1 MEKIMKQKT
10 SYLTFQNKSFKV
22 VEWSKSDNPT
32 ELILCLHGFGR
43 QPEDFETF
51 AHDLKDNERMVA
63 IGFWSHKDSDSFT
76 TEELKEGLPVQSW
89 VEQFIFLLNHFQVE
103 KCKLIA
109 YSMGGRLGLMLIQHT
124 GEKISSAQFLA
135 SDGLTRNKLYAFTV
149 GTWVGRKIANGLKKN
164 ASVVIGLARILKTF
178 KFLPVK
184 LFRFVEYYMHE
195 RSMRKQVFDVWMGY
209 RHCYPQLKT
218 VAQSIEQNKIST
230 EFIFGKYDVIIP
242 WKHGSE
248 LRALTSHMTLVEW
261 KQVDKGHRL
270 M

>member
-1 MEKIMKQKT
+1 MQVIYKT
-10 SYLTFQNKSFKV
+10 QFLSFQNKSFKV
-22 VEWSKSDNPT
+22 VEWSKSDNAN

-43 QPEDFETF
+43 NPEDFASF
-51 AHDLKDNERMVA
+51 AHSLKDNERLVA

-76 TEELKEGLPVQSW
+76 ASELKEGMPVESW
-89 VEQFIFLLNHFQVE
+89 VQQFHFLLNHFQVE

-109 YSMGGRLGLMLIQHT
+109 YSMGGRLGLMLLQHS
-124 GEKISSAQFLA
+124 GEKISSAKFLA

-164 ASVVIGLARILKTF
+164 GSLVIGLARFLKTC
-178 KFLPVK
+178 KLLPLK

-195 RSMRKQVFDVWMGY
+195 RSMREQVFDVWMGY
-209 RHCYPQLKT
+209 RRCYPEMKLI
-218 VAQSIEQNKIST
+218 AQSIELNNIPT

-242 WKHGSE
+242 WRHGDK
-248 LRALTSHMTLVEW
+248 LRRLTSNLTFVRWEIVE
-261 KQVDKGHRL
+261 KGHRL

>member
-1 MEKIMKQKT
+1 MNI
-10 SYLTFQNKSFKV
+10 V
-22 VEWSKSDNPT
+22 
-32 ELILCLHGFGR
+32 
-43 QPEDFETF
+43 
-51 AHDLKDNERMVA
+51 VA
-63 IGFWSHKDSDSFT
+63 IGFWSHAGSDSFT
-76 TEELKEGLPVQSW
+76 TIELKEGLTIQAW
-89 VEQFIFLLNHFQVE
+89 VDQFHFMLNHFQVK

-109 YSMGGRLGLMLIQHT
+109 YSMGGRLGLMLLQHA
-124 GEKISSAQFLA
+124 GEKISSAKFLA

-149 GTWVGRKIANGLKKN
+149 GTWVGRKIAHRLKKN
-164 ASVVIGLARILKTF
+164 GSVVIHLARLLKNL
-178 KFLPVK
+178 KLLPVK

-209 RHCYPQLKT
+209 RQCYPQLKT